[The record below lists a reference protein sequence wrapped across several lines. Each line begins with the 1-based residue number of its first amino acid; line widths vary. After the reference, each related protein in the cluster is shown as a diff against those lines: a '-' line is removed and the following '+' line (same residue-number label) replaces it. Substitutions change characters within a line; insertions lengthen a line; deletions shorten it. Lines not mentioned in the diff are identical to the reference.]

1 MLKELLKTY
10 LLEDDKVSQF
20 MNDMKAKKIFTAS
33 EENLDKRYSKL
44 KSEMESKTQEHQEAL
59 NLIEQLKQTN
69 AGNEALQTKI
79 TEYETTISSLKAK
92 NQELARENS
101 LKVALLSSKAK
112 SDDIDYLMFKLS
124 QDENALKVNEN
135 GEVTNVEE
143 AINSLKTN
151 YPSHFE
157 VGAKKKVDVH
167 KLDQDTEKKDTI
179 SKEQFDKMGYNQ
191 KVELY
196 NTNKEL
202 YDQLKKGE

>member
-69 AGNEALQTKI
+69 AGNEMLQSKI

-112 SDDIDYLMFKLS
+112 SDDIDYLMFKLA

-143 AINSLKTN
+143 VINSLKTN

-157 VGAKKKVDVH
+157 VGAKKKVDVS
-167 KLDQDTEKKDTI
+167 KLEQNTEKKETI